1 MTFSDFLK
9 IFKGNIVS
17 VSDERANYTYKDES
31 VISDREVEQITND
44 ENGVHVK
51 LKTEIMIPLVD
62 ILKIYNGESVA
73 IKLDNEWM
81 YMKVNEAMKDHKD
94 CAVLKMVNMN
104 NVLKLVLKRD
114 VYRTYDSTEVK

>member
-104 NVLKLVLKRD
+104 NVLKLVLKRG
-114 VYRTYDSTEVK
+114 VYRTHNSTEVK